1 MDFSRGNTHATGR
14 CLWFVG
20 ILTILAISQ
29 TAGNIFA
36 NYKRCNNGNGICV
49 KREQCLNGQINTVGH
64 GVFEP
69 RMLSSD
75 DFDECNGYGVRC
87 CGLPSSL
94 EPDSGESLATTS
106 TDTTTTEEPEDPD
119 WSRQCGQ
126 RTDVSERIDQET
138 ETNRFEFPWN
148 VALFSVTKILGKRR
162 KEFLCGGTLIH
173 DDMVI
178 TAARCVHQKNRATLM
193 VELGRWDL
201 DASPEPR
208 TQEVAVEQ
216 LIIHREYVS
225 SSQVN
230 NIALLILANG
240 VHLGRAANRVC
251 LPDHNLNFDSDS
263 LCYVVGWSNFPSP
276 NTPNRQLKL
285 RSAFA
290 NAQECTDSIRR
301 ATNTWEF
308 RLPTKNICPMYLDS
322 TVPCERAPGSGLV
335 CELDNIEGQYFLVGI
350 ASYAVRNC
358 FQFRAHDVF
367 LKVADYITWI
377 DDHAKNQSRDISFYR
392 PDPTSFE

>member
-1 MDFSRGNTHATGR
+1 MDFSQRNTRATV
-14 CLWFVG
+14 LWLVVVG
-20 ILTILAISQ
+20 ILTILTIPRA
-29 TAGNIFA
+29 TGNIFA
-36 NYKRCNNGNGICV
+36 NYKRCNNGDGICV
-49 KREQCLNGQINTVGH
+49 KREQCLNGKINTVGH

-75 DFDECNGYGVRC
+75 DFDECNEYGVTC
-87 CGLPSSL
+87 CGLPPPQ
-94 EPDSGESLATTS
+94 EPDSGEALPTTS
-106 TDTTTTEEPEDPD
+106 STTEEPEDED

-126 RTDVSERIDQET
+126 RTDLSENFDQEI

-148 VALFSVTKILGKRR
+148 LALFSVTKILGKRR

-201 DASPEPR
+201 DASPESR

-216 LIIHREYVS
+216 LIVHRGYVS

-240 VHLGRAANRVC
+240 VRLGRAANRVC
-251 LPDHNLNFDSDS
+251 LPDQNLKFDANS
-263 LCYVVGWSNFPSP
+263 LCYVVGWSNFPTP

-301 ATNTWEF
+301 ATNAWEF
-308 RLPTKNICPMYLDS
+308 RLPKKNICPTYLDR

-335 CELDNIEGQYFLVGI
+335 CELDNVEGQYFLVGI

-358 FQFRAHDVF
+358 NQFRAHDVF
-367 LKVADYITWI
+367 LNIADYITWI
-377 DDHAKNQSRDISFYR
+377 DDHAKNQSRDTSFYR